1 MVGFC
6 DIGALD
12 SRRDKNKSKFK
23 YQDYINNSDVVP
35 MSRPTLLNLE
45 TALWVNRLG
54 SFTGAAQKMHTTQP
68 AVSQRIRELETSV
81 SMTLFERHGH
91 RMEPTV
97 EGRDFLHRIEP
108 LVAGIQ
114 EVLGG
119 VTDEATA
126 RGVVRIGSG
135 DIPMTWFGP
144 VTGRLRARMPGVN
157 YEVHIGIASRLL
169 AQLEEGA
176 LDIVLVAGQV
186 EYPTLTSTS
195 LGRTAMRWVMASD
208 RWARFGQGNDASES
222 AAANE
227 PTLVQLLDA
236 GPIWLIPRDSQYFPS
251 QAAVLKAQ
259 GANLRNLNGCD
270 TMSALTDLVTN
281 NGGLGYLPQVLIE
294 DRLARGELVEVQG
307 LAAGEAEYFIV
318 STRGRQQQL
327 VQKVLDFTVRESRFS
342 R

>member
-1 MVGFC
+1 
-6 DIGALD
+6 
-12 SRRDKNKSKFK
+12 
-23 YQDYINNSDVVP
+23 

-45 TALWVNRLG
+45 TALWVSRLG
-54 SFTGAAQKMHTTQP
+54 SFTSAAQKMHTTQP
-68 AVSQRIRELETSV
+68 AVSQRIRELEASV
-81 SMTLFERHGH
+81 SMVLFERHGH

-97 EGRDFLHRIEP
+97 EGREFLHRIEP
-108 LVAGIQ
+108 LVVGMQ
-114 EVLGG
+114 EVLGS
-119 VTDEATA
+119 VSNEAAT

-144 VTGRLRARMPGVN
+144 VTGRLRAQMPGVN
-157 YEVHIGIASRLL
+157 YELHIGIASRLL
-169 AQLEEGA
+169 AQLEDGA
-176 LDIVLVAGQV
+176 LDLVLVAGRV

-208 RWARFGQGNDASES
+208 RWARFGQGQDH
-222 AAANE
+222 AAVA

-236 GPIWLIPRDSQYFPS
+236 GPIWLIPRDSQYFAG
-251 QAAVLKAQ
+251 QASVLKAH
-259 GANLRNLNGCD
+259 GADLRNLNGCD
-270 TMSALTDLVTN
+270 NMSALTDLVTH

-294 DRLARGELVEVQG
+294 ERLARGELVEVTG
-307 LAAGEAEYFIV
+307 LPAGEAEYFIV